1 MDDNEAEAMEDVK
14 KGAVPRA
21 EKEDEERGAI
31 WILGS
36 SIAGIIFLVGLIAFL
51 LKLFGHR

>member
-1 MDDNEAEAMEDVK
+1 MEDDK
-14 KGAVPRA
+14 KDAVPRA
-21 EKEDEERGAI
+21 EKEHEKRGAI

-36 SIAGIIFLVGLIAFL
+36 SIAGIIGLVGLIAFL

>member
-1 MDDNEAEAMEDVK
+1 VDDNEAEAMEDVK

>member
-1 MDDNEAEAMEDVK
+1 MEDDK
-14 KGAVPRA
+14 KGAVLRS

-36 SIAGIIFLVGLIAFL
+36 SIAGIMFLVGLLVFL

>member
-1 MDDNEAEAMEDVK
+1 MEDDK
-14 KGAVPRA
+14 KGAVLRA

-36 SIAGIIFLVGLIAFL
+36 SIAGIMLLVGCSHF
-51 LKLFGHR
+51 F

>member
-1 MDDNEAEAMEDVK
+1 MEDNK
-14 KGAVPRA
+14 KSAVLRA

-36 SIAGIIFLVGLIAFL
+36 SIAGIIVLVGLLAFL